1 MKKWMTWGLLL
12 LAAAGCSKEMMP
24 FERSFTG
31 TSVRSDMA
39 GEHYMVLLVE
49 DCLVDNLVALEDAL
63 NLDRIGLYDAREG
76 SDYQPDGKSL
86 WTPGAVWTIGTV
98 RALNGLK
105 IEKMPADSTWKLTRD
120 DEYPLDGNSFRTE
133 QEITARMLK
142 GDLWQSHRWEVSV
155 TLTRTEEDGYY
166 AGFHSVGPVRFE
178 PSVPTWGECYGTFL
192 MEVRRDGTAIDRAN
206 LVYSGPIGRYRYL
219 GGL

>member
-1 MKKWMTWGLLL
+1 MKKWMTYALLL
-12 LAAAGCSKEMMP
+12 LAVAGCSKEMMP
-24 FERSFTG
+24 FGRSFSG
-31 TSVRSDMA
+31 TSVRSDLA

-63 NLDRIGLYDAREG
+63 KLDKIGLYDAREG

-86 WTPGAVWTIGTV
+86 WTAGAVWKIGTV
-98 RALNGLK
+98 HALNGLR

-120 DEYPLDGNSFRTE
+120 DEYPLEGNSFRTE

-142 GDLWQSHRWEVSV
+142 GDLWQNHRWEVSV
-155 TLTRTEEDGYY
+155 TLHRTEEDGYE
-166 AGFHSVGPVRFE
+166 AGFRSVGTVRFE
-178 PSVPTWGECYGTFL
+178 PNHSSWEECYGTFL
-192 MEVRRDGTAIDRAN
+192 MEVLCDGKTIDRAN
-206 LVYSGPIGRYRYL
+206 LVYAGPIGHYRYM